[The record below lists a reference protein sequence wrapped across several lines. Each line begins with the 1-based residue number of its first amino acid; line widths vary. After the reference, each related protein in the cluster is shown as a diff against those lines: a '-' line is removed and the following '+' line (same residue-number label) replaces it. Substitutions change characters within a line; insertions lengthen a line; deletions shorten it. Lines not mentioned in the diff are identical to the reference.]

1 MCEDTGW
8 QSQKDMMIKD
18 PERSLSKTRHL
29 AARNLIDANTIMRL
43 APYTVLLMP
52 VGENPLIVKK
62 LRYFADMEFAG
73 LFDLA

>member
-1 MCEDTGW
+1 
-8 QSQKDMMIKD
+8 MIKD

-29 AARNLIDANTIMRL
+29 AARNLIDPNTIMRL